1 MPDMNQSEQEPR
13 EKRQFIREKI
23 ARPPMTRKQ
32 LAGRMA
38 ALSFIAV
45 LGGAAAGA
53 GFAVARPLAEKYL
66 EAASAMNIS
75 PEAFHRVA
83 TVASGG
89 LDSLPHCGAVIT
101 LLAVCKLTHKDSY
114 TDIGVVTCV
123 IPIAAVIVIVA
134 LGSIGIV

>member
-1 MPDMNQSEQEPR
+1 MPDMNQSEREPR

-53 GFAVARPLAEKYL
+53 GFAVARPLAEK
-66 EAASAMNIS
+66 
-75 PEAFHRVA
+75 
-83 TVASGG
+83 
-89 LDSLPHCGAVIT
+89 
-101 LLAVCKLTHKDSY
+101 
-114 TDIGVVTCV
+114 
-123 IPIAAVIVIVA
+123 
-134 LGSIGIV
+134 